1 MTDPIQLLPNATTPV
16 GPAPA
21 SAPGAG
27 FAAVLSA
34 LATPAKAATAVV
46 PTPVP
51 GSTAAGPANT
61 AGLQGTQGIVTAQGI
76 ATSLGTATSQGIAT
90 LSPGV
95 LTTKAGA
102 RTTAVPVG
110 SPIPTCVSTS
120 AATAGVVVPQSAVS
134 GVAATP
140 DTPGPQA
147 GTATPAVP
155 VSTPVEAAAPS
166 SPAPGVATAT
176 RAAPGTDPKT
186 IAKAGHT
193 ARRSNSDEAAATIS
207 VADPASPGTV
217 VPNAVAAPVIPVVP
231 TAIASQQPATGAIA
245 AASNASSIV
254 STQGLVADIA
264 AASLLETSP
273 ASPADLGSVAGSG
286 IAASAAE
293 VDKGAAPPATPPG
306 TDPAT
311 ALAATPAPAQ
321 AAPAAAP
328 SSGTPSS
335 VARQVA
341 PVLIQVAHGASGSAV
356 TLQLDPLGLGHVQVR
371 VDRNAD
377 GTATI
382 QVTAERPETLRL
394 LVADQPHLH
403 TALDSAGVST
413 DGRTLSFALATSGG
427 STSGGADGGAAN
439 SGSNGGQAGSGRNAR
454 WAARSGGSDD
464 EPSFITQPAW
474 IRAGV
479 DITA

>member
-1 MTDPIQLLPNATTPV
+1 MTDPIQLLPNATTPA

-46 PTPVP
+46 PTLVP
-51 GSTAAGPANT
+51 GSTTAGPANT
-61 AGLQGTQGIVTAQGI
+61 AGLQGTQGIVTVQGI
-76 ATSLGTATSQGIAT
+76 ATSLGTATSQGIAASQGIAN

-95 LTTKAGA
+95 LATKAGA

-147 GTATPAVP
+147 GTATPALP
-155 VSTPVEAAAPS
+155 VSTPVDAAAPS
-166 SPAPGVATAT
+166 
-176 RAAPGTDPKT
+176 
-186 IAKAGHT
+186 
-193 ARRSNSDEAAATIS
+193 IS

-231 TAIASQQPATGAIA
+231 TAIASQQPTAGAIA
-245 AASNASSIV
+245 AVSKASNIE

-264 AASLLETSP
+264 AASLLATSP

-293 VDKGAAPPATPPG
+293 VDKGAAPPATLPG

-311 ALAATPAPAQ
+311 ALAAAPAPAQ
-321 AAPAAAP
+321 AAPAAAT
-328 SSGTPSS
+328 SSGTPSN

-403 TALDSAGVST
+403 TALDSAGVAT

-427 STSGGADGGAAN
+427 STSGGGDGGAAN

-454 WAARSGGSDD
+454 WAAGSDD
-464 EPSFITQPAW
+464 ETSFINQPAW